1 MDRYEAENDASRK
14 VCRQM
19 VKKRNR
25 TGHEVRTCIVAP
37 APAELN
43 SLWAGLKT
51 IGLSLP
57 HLPAGRDGAR
67 QTMFRTLQRP

>member
-1 MDRYEAENDASRK
+1 MDRYETEKDASRK
-14 VCRQM
+14 VFRLT
-19 VKKRNR
+19 VKGQNR
-25 TGHEVRTCIVAP
+25 TVNYVPTSIVAP

-57 HLPAGRDGAR
+57 HLPAGRDGA
-67 QTMFRTLQRP
+67 QQAMFRTLQRP